1 MGTFSVW
8 CVILYFKPLSGLIGI
23 AWVGVGIVAYVIFR
37 KVQGY
42 SLTKT
47 VKSPTLP
54 ATLQRRRGLRPAAGA
69 GARHR
74 R

>member
-1 MGTFSVW
+1 M
-8 CVILYFKPLSGLIGI
+8 IGI
-23 AWVGVGIVAYVIFR
+23 VWVGVGLVAYVIFR

-54 ATLQRRRGLRPAAGA
+54 ASLQEDVVYDQLLVPVRDT
-69 GARHR
+69 
-74 R
+74 